1 MMRLPRKET
10 LVYYERI
17 DDWITSEKITDNGV
31 ILVFERDVPSDVI
44 RLFERIKDKL
54 DFKVREYRKED

>member
-1 MMRLPRKET
+1 MMRLPTKET

-31 ILVFERDVPSDVI
+31 ILIFKRDAPSDVI
-44 RLFERIKDKL
+44 GLLEKIKDKL
-54 DFKVREYRKED
+54 DFKVKEYRKED

>member
-31 ILVFERDVPSDVI
+31 ILVFKRDAPSDVI

>member
-1 MMRLPRKET
+1 MMRLPTKET

-17 DDWITSEKITDNGV
+17 DDWITSEEITSDGV
-31 ILVFERDVPSDVI
+31 ILIFKKNVPSDVI

>member
-31 ILVFERDVPSDVI
+31 ILVFKKDTPSDVI
-44 RLFERIKDKL
+44 GLFEEIKDKL
-54 DFKVREYRKED
+54 DFKVKEYRKED